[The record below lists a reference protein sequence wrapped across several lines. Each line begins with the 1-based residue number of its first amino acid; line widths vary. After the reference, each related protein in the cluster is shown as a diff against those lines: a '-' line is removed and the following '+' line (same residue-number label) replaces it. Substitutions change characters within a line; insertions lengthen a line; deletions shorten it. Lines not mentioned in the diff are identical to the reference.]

1 MMSREPACVTCG
13 AELLADDIAIYRKLV
28 LRSAERFC
36 CIDCLAQRFGCTRD
50 DIENLIRYY
59 RESGECTL
67 FR

>member
-1 MMSREPACVTCG
+1 MSREPACSTCG

-28 LRSAERFC
+28 HRNAATFC
-36 CIDCLAQRFGCTRD
+36 CIDCLAKRFGCSRG
-50 DIENLIRYY
+50 DIENLIQYY